1 MKLRTALAL
10 VSFVALTALA
20 LVSFVAAR
28 VPPADPEKVAQE
40 AALQGEWK
48 LVAYSGGGKE
58 APEKEIATGKL
69 VVTGDKMTF
78 TFLDFETPAT
88 FTLYPGAIPPA
99 INLKTEAG
107 RTKGIYKLEK
117 DRLTISVGVSVE
129 RPEDFTAAE
138 GINVMVL
145 EKVKK

>member
-10 VSFVALTALA
+10 VSFVALTALV
-20 LVSFVAAR
+20 LFVAAR

-48 LVAYSGGGKE
+48 FVSYSGGGKE
-58 APEKEIATGKL
+58 ASEKEIATGKL

-78 TFLDFETPAT
+78 TFLDFDTPAT
-88 FTLYPGAIPPA
+88 FTLYPKADPPA
-99 INLKTEAG
+99 INLKTEAS

-117 DRLTISVGVSVE
+117 DKLTISVGGSIE